1 MIKRGLRSAS
11 FVACKSERPPFI
23 FLGKAWNPGSWGE
36 AASEICEL
44 GFNER
49 IADAE

>member
-1 MIKRGLRSAS
+1 MIKGGLLSAS
-11 FVACKSERPPFI
+11 FVACKSERPLSI
-23 FLGKAWNPGSWGE
+23 SAGKAWNPGPWGE
-36 AASEICEL
+36 AASEICGL